1 MPQSWIP
8 RTLEPVLGSPAEQLR
23 LFPVW
28 LLLGPR
34 QVGKSS
40 LLHRCSK
47 GHAFVNLDDLD
58 VRARANRD
66 PVLFMR
72 DLRPPFVIDEIQ
84 YAPELLS
91 PIKRIV
97 DEGALEPGAIRL
109 TGSQNFRVMQGV
121 TETLAG
127 RVAILNL
134 LGLTGEEK
142 GLVDSLAPGECF
154 ARLLETGFPRLIGVP
169 EGATR
174 DLYLSSYVQT
184 YIERDVRELL
194 RIGKRREFETFVR
207 LAAIRTGQ
215 VVNAQDLARDAGVS
229 PATAR
234 EWLSL
239 LEDSFLIRL
248 VSPYF
253 TNRTRRMTKSP
264 KLYFLDAG
272 LAAWLGGWRTGDQAR
287 LGPMGGALFETQ
299 VFTEIFRRFRHRAAD
314 VAIHFWRTRDGQ
326 EIDFLVEHAGKVWPV
341 EAKLGSPRP
350 ARLPRLER
358 IAAPNWQAGQLVSL
372 AAPEEPVRIR
382 ADWTLCTPSALD
394 LG

>member
-1 MPQSWIP
+1 MRWID
-8 RTLEPVLGSPAEQLR
+8 RTLQPVLDAPAEQLR

-47 GHAFVNLDDLD
+47 GHTFINLDDLQ
-58 VRARANRD
+58 VRERANRD
-66 PVLFMR
+66 PVLFLR
-72 DLRPPFVIDEIQ
+72 DLEPPFVIDEIQ
-84 YAPELLS
+84 YAPMLLS
-91 PIKRIV
+91 PIKRMV
-97 DEGALEPGAIRL
+97 DERDLEPGAIRL

-134 LGLTGEEK
+134 LGLADEEK
-142 GLVDSLAPGECF
+142 EPPRQPSPDDYFG
-154 ARLLETGFPRLIGVP
+154 RLLETGFPRLHGVP
-169 EGATR
+169 AGATR

-194 RIGKRREFETFVR
+194 RIGKRREFEIFVR
-207 LAAIRTGQ
+207 LAALRTGQ
-215 VVNAQDLARDAGVS
+215 IVNYQDMARDAGVS
-229 PATAR
+229 PATIK

-248 VSPYF
+248 VAPYF
-253 TNRTRRMTKSP
+253 TNRTRRMTKNP

-272 LAAWLGGWRTGDQAR
+272 LAAWLGGWRSVEQAR
-287 LGPMGGALFETQ
+287 LGPMGGALFETHL
-299 VFTEIFRRFRHRAAD
+299 VAEILRRFRHRAYEAD
-314 VAIHFWRTRDGQ
+314 IHFWRTRDGQ
-326 EIDFLVEHAGKVWPV
+326 EIDLLVESGGGVWPV
-341 EAKLGSPRP
+341 EIKMGSPRRD
-350 ARLPRLER
+350 RLPPLDR
-358 IAAPNWQAGQLVSL
+358 IAEPNWRPGQVVSL
-372 AAPEEPVRIR
+372 AAPVAPVRLR
-382 ADWTLCTPSALD
+382 EHWTLCNPGALQ